1 MLGEVVL
8 KNVLPMLD
16 VGASEMRFA
25 ARGVLSYAYDCGRLR
40 LCLVV
45 S

>member
-1 MLGEVVL
+1 MLAMLGEVVL

-25 ARGVLSYAYDCGRLR
+25 ARGILFLR
-40 LCLVV
+40 L
-45 S
+45 